1 MAHETATDQKG
12 VFYLRPL
19 FYPADSIFMKYGLSA
34 SNFKV
39 KYETFLNPFHPKV
52 VDLRLDDP
60 YWNDPGAQY
69 DPWYGPNYYYY
80 YRYRNH
86 KSIFDV
92 AKIVDRNDT
101 HYVVSQN
108 KDLTPG

>member
-1 MAHETATDQKG
+1 M
-12 VFYLRPL
+12 R
-19 FYPADSIFMKYGLSA
+19 YGLTA

-60 YWNDPGAQY
+60 YWNDPGAPY
-69 DPWYGPNYYYY
+69 DPYYGPNYYFYL
-80 YRYRNH
+80 RYKDH

-92 AKIVDRNDT
+92 AKIVDRTDT
-101 HYVVSQN
+101 HYVVSKN
-108 KDLTPG
+108 KDLTPGNSY

>member
-1 MAHETATDQKG
+1 M
-12 VFYLRPL
+12 R
-19 FYPADSIFMKYGLSA
+19 YGLTA

-60 YWNDPGAQY
+60 YWNDPGAPY
-69 DPWYGPNYYYY
+69 DPWYGPNYYFYL
-80 YRYRNH
+80 RYKDF

-92 AKIVDRNDT
+92 AKVVDRTDT
-101 HYVVSQN
+101 HHVVSKN